1 VNPLIK
7 VMNMV
12 SLLGLG
18 LVLRYNVVKEGPFGA
33 DSKWWVGLIVALLC
47 LATISWAVWQ
57 SKRESAEMK
66 EMDAELSRASGGTVP
81 AGH

>member
-1 VNPLIK
+1 
-7 VMNMV
+7 MTMV

-18 LVLRYNVVKEGPFGA
+18 LVLKYNVVQEGQLGKDTKPMI
-33 DSKWWVGLIVALLC
+33 GLVIAILC
-47 LATISWAVWQ
+47 LLTISWAVWQ

-66 EMDAELSRASGGTVP
+66 EMDAELSKAAGGTVP

>member
-1 VNPLIK
+1 
-7 VMNMV
+7 MV

-18 LVLRYNVVKEGPFGA
+18 LVMRYNLVKEGPMGA
-33 DSKWWVGLIVALLC
+33 DAKPYVGLVVAILC
-47 LATISWAVWQ
+47 LLAIGWAVWQ

-66 EMDAELSRASGGTVP
+66 EMDAELSRASGGAVQ